1 MQGPLLILLAVH
13 FVLTALPAVA
23 AIFFARRLGVTQVPL
38 LLVIGLAATGAVAML
53 GFWTYFAD
61 PLAGRSLS
69 YFVLFGSALYIG
81 WAVWDGGIDREL
93 LRKLAVPAALWAL
106 GSAFLI
112 FFGFLH
118 GDPVNAMQT
127 AATRYRLLPSD
138 NDLPRFFEAWYYHHG
153 HSGEIPFY
161 PPDWLSSDRPPL
173 QIGYGLVQRPFL
185 LYNEVTNYQVLAV
198 MLQQLWIV
206 ALWALLLAARVG
218 RLTRGLILCTV
229 LVSDLALVN
238 GFFVWPKM
246 LPAALLVAAAA
257 LVLTPLWHELRSKL
271 WVGVL
276 VGGLFGLA
284 MMGHGSSFFGIVP
297 LALIAAF
304 RGMPSWRWIGVAV
317 ATGLV
322 LVASWTAY
330 QKYFDPPGDRLPKLS
345 LAGLPEKDDRGLG
358 EAVVDAYSE
367 AGLGGTIHNKAEN
380 FVTMAGGGPAA
391 ALFHQGLREL
401 TGSGGITG
409 MVEQLRDIYF
419 YGLLPSLGLLLIAPF
434 VMLAGRRRGR
444 RRPQEW
450 SFALSCWLTVA
461 VGAFAWGLIAFGNLA
476 ARTILHTGSYLLP
489 LLAFAGAVAGLRA
502 TFPRFAVWY
511 SAIAAAV
518 MLAIYTPVLYVLPG
532 TSYSALSASLAA
544 VFLVAFIAVSL
555 APSGAGRESAAGAPS
570 AGAEPAGQPAAAA

>member
-1 MQGPLLILLAVH
+1 MHGPLLILLAIH
-13 FVLTALPAVA
+13 FVLTALPGAA
-23 AIFFARRLGVTQVPL
+23 AIFCARRLGVIQVPL
-38 LLVIGLAATGAVAML
+38 LLAIGLAATGAIAML
-53 GFWTYFAD
+53 AFWTYFVD
-61 PLAGRSLS
+61 PLVGRSLS
-69 YFVLFGSALYIG
+69 YLVLFGSALYIG
-81 WAVWDGGIDREL
+81 WAAWDGGIDRDL
-93 LRKLAVPAALWAL
+93 LRKLAVPAALWGL

-118 GDPVNAMQT
+118 GDPANAMQV
-127 AATRYRLLPSD
+127 AATRFRLLPSD
-138 NDLPRFFEAWYYHHG
+138 NDLPRYFEAWYYHHG
-153 HSGEIPFY
+153 HSGGIPFY

-173 QIGYGLVQRPFL
+173 QIGYGLLQRPFG

-246 LPAALLVAAAA
+246 LPAAMLVAVAA
-257 LVLTPLWHELRSKL
+257 LVLNPLWQELRSKV

-322 LVASWTAY
+322 LVASWGAY
-330 QKYFDPPGDRLPKLS
+330 QKYIDPPGDRLTKLS

-358 EAVVDAYSE
+358 EAVVDSYRE
-367 AGLGGTIHNKAEN
+367 VGLGGAIHNKAEN
-380 FVTMAGGGPAA
+380 LVTMVGGGPAA
-391 ALFHQGLREL
+391 EALGRGLDDL
-401 TGSGGITG
+401 SGSGGITG
-409 MVEQLRDIYF
+409 LVEELRNVYF
-419 YGLLPSLGLLLIAPF
+419 FDLLPSLGLLLIAPF

-444 RRPQEW
+444 ERLEEW

-461 VGAFAWGLIAFGNLA
+461 IGALAWGVIAFGNLA
-476 ARTILHTGSYLLP
+476 ARTVLHTGSYLLP

-502 TFPRFAVWY
+502 TFPRFGAWY
-511 SAIAAAV
+511 SAIAAAI
-518 MLAIYTPVLYVLPG
+518 MLAIYTPVLYLLPG
-532 TSYSALSASLAA
+532 TSYSAASAILAA
-544 VFLVAFIAVSL
+544 VFLLAFVALAL
-555 APSGAGRESAAGAPS
+555 APSHVEREIAAGAAS
-570 AGAEPAGQPAAAA
+570 AGAESAGQPAAVA